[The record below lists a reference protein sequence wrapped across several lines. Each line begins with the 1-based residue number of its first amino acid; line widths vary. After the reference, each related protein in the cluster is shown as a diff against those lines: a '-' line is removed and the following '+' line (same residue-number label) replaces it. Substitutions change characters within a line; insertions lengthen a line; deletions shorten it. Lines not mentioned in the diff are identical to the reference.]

1 MILSNELSQH
11 NVNGG
16 HVSFTQDDI
25 DAYRNGTKQSTD
37 WYSPVVRKSAPQIQH
52 NLSATG
58 GNENTTYYMS
68 FGYTDQQGIFQSGDL
83 NYKKYNIRS
92 NLSTHISKNITVDL
106 DVSAIMDE
114 KDQPYQ
120 DAWWIIRSFWRQV
133 PTQSIYANNNPKYL

>member
-1 MILSNELSQH
+1 MLLELTYNGTYGWQVPYGLPKPVDAVDYMILSNELSQH

-16 HVSFTQDDI
+16 HIAFTEEDI

-37 WYSPVVRKSAPQIQH
+37 WYSPVVRKAAPQTQH

-83 NYKKYNIRS
+83 NYKNYNLRS
-92 NLSTHISKNITVDL
+92 NLSTHISKI
-106 DVSAIMDE
+106 
-114 KDQPYQ
+114 
-120 DAWWIIRSFWRQV
+120 
-133 PTQSIYANNNPKYL
+133 